1 MIQKLRGVAL
11 WKLSMVGLPL
21 PRCLLFFLFFF
32 RKDATL
38 SFKKHLKYYSGGTV
52 WGKDIMIYMEINS
65 REVQANLDLYNVFL
79 KLVTISSTTFSQ
91 SCRALVARAV
101 KNILAATN
109 IFSGQ
114 EVASQVYNWGAAL
127 SISKWFK
134 LPSCPWKITIQSTLT
149 HNII

>member
-1 MIQKLRGVAL
+1 VELHYENYP
-11 WKLSMVGLPL
+11 WWD
-21 PRCLLFFLFFF
+21 CLCQDAFSFFF

-38 SFKKHLKYYSGGTV
+38 SFKKHLKYSGGTV

-65 REVQANLDLYNVFL
+65 REVQANLDLYIVFL

-114 EVASQVYNWGAAL
+114 EVASQVYN
-127 SISKWFK
+127 
-134 LPSCPWKITIQSTLT
+134 
-149 HNII
+149 